1 VKRLPPRGDDPFDP
15 QVLRRVEG
23 RRKVVRQRRLAAAA
37 LLGALL
43 LTGGVA
49 FGALGGA
56 GGSGGLADKVREQ
69 AAKPPPPPEL
79 PRGGREIFPKHRVVG
94 FYGAPQAEEL
104 GILGIGDPDAVG
116 PKLEKQ
122 ARDYRA
128 RGRPILPAFE
138 LLATI
143 ASGAPGADGKY
154 RNRQTDKVM
163 SRYLKAARKAKAL
176 LVLDIQPGQADFV
189 SETKK
194 LAKYLK
200 EPDVSLALDPEWR
213 MDPGEI
219 PGQTIGSVD
228 AAEVNRV
235 SDYLS
240 DIVKKNDLPQK
251 LLLIHQFTDDMIVG
265 RDQLEK
271 RPGVALT
278 LNVDGFGDIAGK
290 VSKYTEFTEE
300 PDRFHYGFKLFYKED
315 TNLMTPKQV
324 LQLKPQPDLVMY
336 E

>member
-1 VKRLPPRGDDPFDP
+1 MAPRGDDPFEP
-15 QVLRRVEG
+15 RVLRRLDS
-23 RRKVVRQRRLAAAA
+23 RHKVTRQRRLAAAA
-37 LLGALL
+37 LGTAAL

-49 FGALGGA
+49 FAALGG
-56 GGSGGLADKVREQ
+56 GGGGGGLVERAARDAV
-69 AAKPPPPPEL
+69 AKPPPPPEL
-79 PRGGREIFPKHRVVG
+79 PRGGRQIFPKHRVVG

-104 GILGIGDPDAVG
+104 GILGIGDPDSVG

-122 ARDYRA
+122 ARGYRA
-128 RGRPILPAFE
+128 RDRPILPAFE

-176 LVLDIQPGQADFV
+176 LVLDIQPGQADFLT
-189 SETKK
+189 ETRK

-228 AAEVNRV
+228 AAEVNKV
-235 SDYLS
+235 SEYLS
-240 DIVKKNDLPQK
+240 GIVEKNDLPQK
-251 LLLIHQFTDDMIVG
+251 MLLIHQFTDDMIVG
-265 RDQLEK
+265 RDRLEK

-278 LNVDGFGDIAGK
+278 LNVDGFGDIPAK

-324 LQLKPQPDLVMY
+324 LQLNPRPDLVMY